1 MNYLAYILIGVVGFV
16 LGRQSKQSFTP
27 KQSKELAEMRE
38 ESHEALTER
47 TEKRKEKILE
57 FMKSEA
63 VHQEELKICNIPPQV
78 SSEQAGN
85 PIERSK
91 VTCEDIEKLLEV
103 SGQTARK
110 YLNELES
117 ENKIR
122 QIGENGPNV
131 YYILNV

>member
-63 VHQEELKICNIPPQV
+63 FHQKELKACDI
-78 SSEQAGN
+78 ADHKKGA
-85 PIERSK
+85 
-91 VTCEDIEKLLEV
+91 TYEDIEKLLEV

-110 YLNELES
+110 YLDELEN
-117 ENKIR
+117 ENKIK
-122 QIGENGPNV
+122 QVGERGRNV
-131 YYILNV
+131 YYTLNP